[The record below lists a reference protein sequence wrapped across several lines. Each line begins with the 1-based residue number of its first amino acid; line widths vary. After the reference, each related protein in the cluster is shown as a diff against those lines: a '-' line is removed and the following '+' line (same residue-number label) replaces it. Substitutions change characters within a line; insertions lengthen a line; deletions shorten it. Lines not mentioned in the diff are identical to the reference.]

1 MLLSIFL
8 PQVIHHNFVLISTY
22 IIYSKIS
29 LYSSE
34 IIVVNTSFPE
44 FPRICPDSD
53 ELESFKNCVE
63 GVNSF
68 VKTNQP
74 AAVTSVFSIDNISW
88 KVAPTVGSIGF
99 NETTSMWLSFE
110 NNTEYYLFIY
120 AKNFAFPTAN
130 PSVTPKT
137 FLKVHLTDKYIIIF
151 LKVSMNILNSLNNF
165 RGQK

>member
-1 MLLSIFL
+1 M
-8 PQVIHHNFVLISTY
+8 IST
-22 IIYSKIS
+22 KILKFS
-29 LYSSE
+29 LYLSE
-34 IIVVNTSFPE
+34 IIVVNTSYHQS
-44 FPRICPDSD
+44 PRICPDSD

-63 GVNSF
+63 EVNSF
-68 VKTNQP
+68 VKP
-74 AAVTSVFSIDNISW
+74 DKSAAVTPLISIDYITW

-99 NETTSMWLSFE
+99 NETTSMRLYLE